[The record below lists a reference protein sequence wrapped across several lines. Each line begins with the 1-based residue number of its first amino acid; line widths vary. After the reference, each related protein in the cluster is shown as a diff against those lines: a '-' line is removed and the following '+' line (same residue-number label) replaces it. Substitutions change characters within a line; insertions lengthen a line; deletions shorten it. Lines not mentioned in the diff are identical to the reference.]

1 MSSKI
6 ESKYNVPG
14 LDRALSI
21 IELLNKNPA
30 GLSVNEIAHSLKYP
44 LNSIYRIMMTLERR
58 KYVGKQSGESVF
70 VLSDKFLTLA
80 TPVAGE
86 PAFIETAMPFMRDL
100 RDDTMESVF
109 AGVLVGNEGVVLE
122 QCEGLHPFSFRIS
135 PGLRFSLHTA
145 APGKLFLAHLETKK
159 RNKIMDG
166 LKLNKLTPNTI
177 TTKEGLEK
185 EILKASKDGYA
196 VDYEEEF
203 KGQVCVGA
211 PVLGKNAKLIGSIW
225 IVAPT
230 SRLPKS
236 KISETARRV
245 MENADKISQTLGNQ
259 FRKVA

>member
-185 EILKASKDGYA
+185 EILKASQDGYA

-211 PVLGKNAKLIGSIW
+211 PVLGKNAKLIGSSGSSLRP
-225 IVAPT
+225 AGC
-230 SRLPKS
+230 PKV
-236 KISETARRV
+236 KFQKLQE
-245 MENADKISQTLGNQ
+245 E
-259 FRKVA
+259 